1 MQMVEYENKMASE
14 RKKQDA
20 EFKANE
26 DEARREY
33 IEYMKRQAASQPP
46 PMESREEF
54 ERQQREAEYR
64 ANEEEARREYM
75 ARL

>member
-1 MQMVEYENKMASE
+1 MVEYENKMASE

-33 IEYMKRQAASQPP
+33 IEYMKR
-46 PMESREEF
+46 
-54 ERQQREAEYR
+54 
-64 ANEEEARREYM
+64 
-75 ARL
+75 

>member
-1 MQMVEYENKMASE
+1 
-14 RKKQDA
+14 
-20 EFKANE
+20 
-26 DEARREY
+26 
-33 IEYMKRQAASQPP
+33 
-46 PMESREEF
+46 MESREEF